1 MTPTKLVT
9 VYGATGQ
16 QGSSVINSLLENK
29 SEEFA
34 IRAIT
39 RNRDSDKSR
48 AFISRGVEVVN
59 GDGFSQDQMNNAFKG
74 SWAAFVN
81 TNSSDPVGSHTRN
94 VLPYTEL
101 IGQLLNR
108 PGGMAERDL
117 GKIIVDGAFEAGV
130 QHFVYSGL
138 VSASLATNGQVP
150 SSSFDEKHA
159 IGEYAKCKGFKSVV
173 IVSAGWYMENHTL
186 PEFVEL
192 MGGFP
197 FTADADGYLSL
208 RLPRIGGDDKLPFI
222 AMKDDYGDLV
232 HGVLLQPD
240 AYNGQ
245 LIQAASEMAKP
256 DELVAKF
263 QRMTGKKSRYLA
275 IEDWRTIE
283 TYGSPDVEGL
293 KTMYGFCQYVDGKY
307 YGVPSSL
314 EQAKELKAKA
324 IVAKGLPKEE
334 HPLLNLEEFIKKY
347 LIT

>member
-1 MTPTKLVT
+1 MTFPRSRATEAPPQISSLSTSMTPTKLVT

-29 SEEFA
+29 SGEFT

-150 SSSFDEKHA
+150 SSSFD
-159 IGEYAKCKGFKSVV
+159 G
-173 IVSAGWYMENHTL
+173 T
-186 PEFVEL
+186 
-192 MGGFP
+192 
-197 FTADADGYLSL
+197 
-208 RLPRIGGDDKLPFI
+208 
-222 AMKDDYGDLV
+222 
-232 HGVLLQPD
+232 
-240 AYNGQ
+240 
-245 LIQAASEMAKP
+245 MA
-256 DELVAKF
+256 
-263 QRMTGKKSRYLA
+263 
-275 IEDWRTIE
+275 
-283 TYGSPDVEGL
+283 
-293 KTMYGFCQYVDGKY
+293 
-307 YGVPSSL
+307 
-314 EQAKELKAKA
+314 
-324 IVAKGLPKEE
+324 
-334 HPLLNLEEFIKKY
+334 
-347 LIT
+347 

>member
-29 SEEFA
+29 SGEFA

-48 AFISRGVEVVN
+48 AFISRSVEVVN

-81 TNSSDPVGSHTRN
+81 TNSSDP
-94 VLPYTEL
+94 
-101 IGQLLNR
+101 LLNR

-159 IGEYAKCKGFKSVV
+159 IGEYAKSKGFKSVV

-232 HGVLLQPD
+232 HGVLLQPET
-240 AYNGQ
+240 YNGQ

-283 TYGSPDVEGL
+283 TYGSPDIEGL
-293 KTMYGFCQYVDGKY
+293 KTMYAFCQYVDGKY

-324 IVAKGLPKEE
+324 IVAKGLPREE
-334 HPLLNLEEFIKKY
+334 YPLLNLEEFIKKY
-347 LIT
+347 LII